1 MSLILVKQL
10 ALKVRVQLSLILVKL
25 LSLKVRVRDES
36 DPRQTAFPATSYF
49 SDNVSHSYKEITG
62 FICIHLST

>member
-36 DPRQTAFPATSYF
+36 DPRQTAFPQPPISQTMS
-49 SDNVSHSYKEITG
+49 VILTRK
-62 FICIHLST
+62 